1 MILAGDVGATK
12 ILLEV
17 GELRSEGWVA
27 AQTRRYGTSDA
38 EDFGSVLT
46 AFLGEWNRHRPR
58 DQRISAAAFGVAGPL
73 DGNRVKMT
81 HRPWVVDG
89 DKIASRF
96 LIPSVRVVNDLV
108 ATAHGIPWLGSR
120 DIVTIQAG
128 KPSPTD
134 PRVVLGVGT
143 GLGVAY
149 MVPTGKGGYREV
161 SSEGGHVGFAPA
173 SVQQSRLWASI
184 FSSHGRVAAEDV
196 ASGTGLTHI
205 YAFTHGEGAH
215 ELGKAEDQIT
225 AEWITRTALDRS
237 DPASAAAL
245 DLFFECLGNVAG
257 DHALSVLARGGV
269 YLAGGVIARTV
280 NLVAE
285 SRFLKSFTAKSPL
298 DALLMKMPVYAI
310 STERAGVLGAAKLA
324 SEL

>member
-1 MILAGDVGATK
+1 LILAGDIGATK

-27 AQTRRYGTSDA
+27 AQARRYGTSDA
-38 EDFGSVLT
+38 EDFGAILT

-58 DQRISAAAFGVAGPL
+58 DQRISAAAFGVAGPVE
-73 DGNRVKMT
+73 GNRVKMT

-89 DKIASRF
+89 DKFASRF
-96 LIPSVRVVNDLV
+96 LIPKVRVVNDLV

-161 SSEGGHVGFAPA
+161 ASEGGHVGFAPA
-173 SVQQSRLWASI
+173 TVPQAELWNSI
-184 FSSHGRVAAEDV
+184 FASHGRVAAEDV
-196 ASGTGLTHI
+196 ASGAGLKHL
-205 YAFTHGEGAH
+205 YAFAHGPGAH
-215 ELGKAEDQIT
+215 EPGAAEDQIT
-225 AEWITRTALDRS
+225 AEWITRTALDKS

-269 YLAGGVIARTV
+269 YLAGGVIARVV
-280 NLVAE
+280 NLIPE

-298 DALLMKMPVYAI
+298 DALLMKIPVYAI

>member
-58 DQRISAAAFGVAGPL
+58 DQRITAAAFGVAGPVE
-73 DGNRVKMT
+73 GNRVKMT
-81 HRPWVVDG
+81 RRPWVVDG

-96 LIPSVRVVNDLV
+96 LIPNVRIVNDLV
-108 ATAHGIPWLGSR
+108 AVAHGIPWLGSR
-120 DIVTIQAG
+120 DVVTIQAG
-128 KPSPTD
+128 KPSPGD

-149 MVPTGKGGYREV
+149 MVPEGKGYREIA
-161 SSEGGHVGFAPA
+161 SEGGHAGFAPA
-173 SVQQSRLWASI
+173 SLAQAQLWSSI
-184 FSSHGRVAAEDV
+184 FAAHGRVSAESV
-196 ASGTGLTHI
+196 VSGPGLTHI
-205 YAFTHGEGAH
+205 YAFTRGKGAH
-215 ELGKAEDQIT
+215 EKGAAEDQVT
-225 AEWITRTALDRS
+225 PDWITRAAMDQS
-237 DPASAAAL
+237 DATSAAAL
-245 DLFFECLGNVAG
+245 ELFFECLGNVAG

-269 YLAGGVIARTV
+269 YLAGGVIARVV
-280 NLVAE
+280 NLIPQ
-285 SRFLKSFTAKSPL
+285 SRFLKSFTAKSPF
-298 DALLMKMPVYAI
+298 DSLMMKIPVLAI